1 MMGLW
6 MMLCWEDCLLLV
18 SEGWLDSRVDAIL
31 VRKLSLVVRISK
43 DGLLWIY
50 LSVRLVFSL
59 TALAYL
65 SSMLL
70 LCLISISWEKPFL
83 GPRVESSF
91 KDDFLASDGV

>member
-1 MMGLW
+1 
-6 MMLCWEDCLLLV
+6 MMLCCKDCLLLV
-18 SEGWLDSRVDAIL
+18 SEGWLDSRVDANL
-31 VRKLSLVVRISK
+31 VRKLSLVVRRSK

-59 TALAYL
+59 TALVSL

-83 GPRVESSF
+83 APRVESSF
-91 KDDFLASDGV
+91 KDDFLSSDGV